1 MTSELLLMH
10 RIECGDA
17 TFDEHITLA
26 QSLLSRGWAARM
38 PAYWMTEAYAFS
50 SILEE
55 PQTKRGDDDMSNV
68 NIKIKF
74 DQDEIAS
81 IEIEGQCTISISDS
95 EGEQVYET
103 TKAIFSSSD
112 CRDKS
117 D

>member
-1 MTSELLLMH
+1 MPTE
-10 RIECGDA
+10 
-17 TFDEHITLA
+17 
-26 QSLLSRGWAARM
+26 WAI
-38 PAYWMTEAYAFS
+38 EAYAFS
-50 SILEE
+50 SVLEE
-55 PQTKRGDDDMSNV
+55 TQTKRGDDDMSDV

-81 IEIEGQCTISISDS
+81 IEIEGQCTISVSDS

-103 TKAIFSSSD
+103 AKAIFSSSD

>member
-1 MTSELLLMH
+1 
-10 RIECGDA
+10 
-17 TFDEHITLA
+17 
-26 QSLLSRGWAARM
+26 M
-38 PAYWMTEAYAFS
+38 PAYWMAEAYAFS

-68 NIKIKF
+68 SIKIRF

-81 IEIEGQCTISISDS
+81 IEIEGQCTISVYDS

>member
-10 RIECGDA
+10 RVECGDA

-38 PAYWMTEAYAFS
+38 PTYWMTEAYAFS
-50 SILEE
+50 SVLEE
-55 PQTKRGDDDMSNV
+55 TQTKRGDDDMSNV

-81 IEIEGQCTISISDS
+81 VEIEGQCTISISDS
-95 EGEQVYET
+95 DGEQEYET

>member
-1 MTSELLLMH
+1 
-10 RIECGDA
+10 
-17 TFDEHITLA
+17 
-26 QSLLSRGWAARM
+26 
-38 PAYWMTEAYAFS
+38 
-50 SILEE
+50 
-55 PQTKRGDDDMSNV
+55 MSNV
-68 NIKIKF
+68 SIKIRF

-81 IEIEGQCTISISDS
+81 IEIEGQCTISVSDS